1 MIGLQ
6 GDGHMSEFIDVA
18 ENGAVLMLTLNRPD
32 KYNAINDAM
41 LATLYAEV
49 RRFAVSDE
57 LQVLLFRANGKYF
70 SAGADL
76 RSGLVP
82 NLSSRSPRA
91 VRSWLRASERSLTP
105 LGELIE
111 AIEKPVVVAHQGPCF
126 GGALELSL
134 SCDFRLAA
142 DSATYFLPETRL
154 GAVPSAGGTARLT
167 RLIGPHWA
175 RWMLMAGKTIDA
187 SKAEAIGLVHA
198 VHPQADFDGEVAAFC
213 QSLAEM
219 PPETIGATKIAIELA
234 ADLGSAAARNVERIA
249 ASALVFG
256 DEFEA
261 CMAAAQRRIEKK

>member
-1 MIGLQ
+1 MDMGELIELSQKGVILT
-6 GDGHMSEFIDVA
+6 
-18 ENGAVLMLTLNRPD
+18 LTLNRPE

-41 LATLYAEV
+41 LATLYTEV

-57 LQVLLFRANGKYF
+57 LQVLLIRGNGQYF

-82 NLSSRSPRA
+82 DFSSRSPRA
-91 VRSWLRASERSLTP
+91 VRSWLRSSERSLTP

-111 AIEKPVVVAHQGPCF
+111 AIEKPIVVAHNGPCF

-142 DSATYFLPETRL
+142 DRATYLLPETRL

-167 RLIGPHWA
+167 RMIGPHWA
-175 RWMLMAGKTIDA
+175 RWMLLAGKTIDA
-187 SKAEAIGLVHA
+187 AKAEAIGLVHA
-198 VHPQADFDGEVAAFC
+198 VYPQAEFDAEVDAFC
-213 QSLAEM
+213 QSLSAM
-219 PPETIGATKIAIELA
+219 PPEAIAATKLAIELV

-249 ASALVFG
+249 TSALVFG
-256 DEFEA
+256 DELEA
-261 CMAAAQRRIEKK
+261 CMAAAQRRVAPK